1 MHELHADMG
10 KFASMARTQLAVI
23 PFIMHQGQPL
33 ILMVTS
39 RETRRWIVPKGWQEK
54 KVRDRD
60 QARREAFEEAGVI
73 GVISDK
79 PIGGYRYDKRLKSG
93 QIKAVDVAVYSLEA
107 CELLDEW
114 PEMDERER
122 RWMTPAQAAMAVQEG
137 TLAALLLSMAV
148 RAPSVSGPESGNH
161 ATLPPVHTVQRENR
175 PRS

>member
-1 MHELHADMG
+1 
-10 KFASMARTQLAVI
+10 MARTQLAVI

-54 KVRDRD
+54 KVKDCD
-60 QARREAFEEAGVI
+60 QAAREAFEEAGVI

-79 PIGGYRYDKRLKSG
+79 PIGGYRYDKRLKDG
-93 QIKAVDVAVYSLEA
+93 RLKPLDVSVYALSVE
-107 CELLDEW
+107 ELLDDW
-114 PEMDERER
+114 PEMEERER

-137 TLAALLLSMAV
+137 TLAALLLSLAV
-148 RAPSVSGPESGNH
+148 S
-161 ATLPPVHTVQRENR
+161 PPVAACKANKASDAHREHR

>member
-1 MHELHADMG
+1 MG
-10 KFASMARTQLAVI
+10 GFPSMARTQLAVI

-54 KVRDRD
+54 KVKDRD
-60 QARREAFEEAGVI
+60 QAAREAFEEAGVI

-79 PIGGYRYDKRLKSG
+79 PIGSYRYDKRLKNG
-93 QIKAVDVAVYSLEA
+93 GLKPLNVAVYALNAE
-107 CELLDEW
+107 EVLDDW
-114 PEMDERER
+114 PEMEERER

-137 TLAALLLSMAV
+137 ALAALLLSMAV
-148 RAPSVSGPESGNH
+148 S
-161 ATLPPVHTVQRENR
+161 PPVAACKANRTSTAHREHR